1 MKKLI
6 FGFLIFGFAIQ
17 SFAQIKT
24 EKLSEVVISATNYK
38 YLNKVGLTNAS
49 ISVELLQSK
58 VASFDLKDS
67 EYYSDEYDLYEI
79 SFYIPDGHILAAY
92 DKNGNIIRTIERFKD
107 IALPRVVIE
116 SVAKQYPNWI
126 FKKDVY
132 LVSYYDNNEG
142 GKITKKY
149 KITLEN
155 SDKRIKIKVDENGIF
170 L

>member
-1 MKKLI
+1 MKKIIIGLLLI
-6 FGFLIFGFAIQ
+6 GFAIQ

-38 YLNKVGLTNAS
+38 YLNKVGLENAS
-49 ISVELLQSK
+49 VPVTLLEQK
-58 VASFDLKDS
+58 VASFDLKNS
-67 EYYSDEYDLYEI
+67 EFYRDDYDTYSVD
-79 SFYIPDGHILAAY
+79 FYIPDGHILAAY
-92 DKNGNIIRTIERFKD
+92 DRDGNILRTIEKFKD
-107 IALPRVVIE
+107 IKLPRAVIE

-132 LVSYYDNNEG
+132 LVSYHDDKG
-142 GKITKKY
+142 ITKKY

-155 SDKRIKIKVDENGIF
+155 GDKRIRVKTDAEGNF

>member
-6 FGFLIFGFAIQ
+6 IGLLIFGFAFQ

-58 VASFDLKDS
+58 VAAFDLKNS
-67 EYYSDEYDLYEI
+67 EYYSDDYSLYEI
-79 SFYIPDGHILAAY
+79 SFFIPDGHILAAY
-92 DKNGNIIRTIERFKD
+92 NRDGDIIRTVEKFKD
-107 IALPRVVIE
+107 VTLPRAVIE
-116 SVAKQYPNWI
+116 SVARQYPNWV

-132 LVSYYDNNEG
+132 LVSYYDNNESE
-142 GKITKKY
+142 KITKKY

-155 SDKRIKIKVDENGIF
+155 GDKRIKVKVDEKGIF

>member
-6 FGFLIFGFAIQ
+6 IGLLIFGFAFQ

-107 IALPRVVIE
+107 VTLPRVVIE
-116 SVAKQYPNWI
+116 SVAKQYPNWT
-126 FKKDVY
+126 FAKDVY
-132 LVSYYDNNEG
+132 LVNYHKS

-155 SDKRIKIKVDENGIF
+155 GDKRIKIKVDEEGQF
-170 L
+170 M

>member
-1 MKKLI
+1 MKKIIIGL
-6 FGFLIFGFAIQ
+6 LLVGFAIQ

-38 YLNKVGLTNAS
+38 YLNKVGLENAS
-49 ISVELLQSK
+49 IPVTLLEQK
-58 VASFDLKDS
+58 VASFDLKNAEFYRDDFDT
-67 EYYSDEYDLYEI
+67 YSVD
-79 SFYIPDGHILAAY
+79 FYIPDGHILAAY
-92 DKNGNIIRTIERFKD
+92 DRDGNILHTVEKFKD
-107 IALPRVVIE
+107 VALPRAVIE

-132 LVSYYDNNEG
+132 LVSYHDNKG
-142 GKITKKY
+142 VTKKY

-155 SDKRIKIKVDENGIF
+155 DDKRIRVKTDAEGNF

>member
-6 FGFLIFGFAIQ
+6 LGLLIFGLAIQ

-49 ISVELLQSK
+49 IPVELLESK
-58 VASFDLKDS
+58 VASFDLKNS
-67 EYYSDEYDLYEI
+67 EFYSDDYDLYEI
-79 SFYIPDGHILAAY
+79 SFFIPDGHILAAY
-92 DKNGNIIRTIERFKD
+92 NSDGVIIRSVEKFKD
-107 IALPRVVIE
+107 VTLPREVIE
-116 SVAKQYPNWI
+116 SVAKQYPNWT

-155 SDKRIKIKVDENGIF
+155 GNKRIKVKVDEKGNFI
-170 L
+170 